1 MTKREKNQQRR
12 FFTKKDGVKPD
23 SRKDFKNDKVII
35 NEKRVKK
42 VSRTSPSFLHC
53 HYVAYAVYYSRL
65 FLTTI
70 QNDRYLASQLPHQY
84 ESRAQYERSLRLP
97 MGPEFMTKQAFQD
110 ATKPRVIIKQGI
122 IAPISKPTH

>member
-53 HYVAYAVYYSRL
+53 HYVVYAVY
-65 FLTTI
+65 
-70 QNDRYLASQLPHQY
+70 
-84 ESRAQYERSLRLP
+84 
-97 MGPEFMTKQAFQD
+97 
-110 ATKPRVIIKQGI
+110 
-122 IAPISKPTH
+122 